1 MIANLTKSAEIYY
14 IYGILSTQRG
24 PQAMEVVLG
33 IDIGG
38 TYTKVGLVD
47 RTGKI
52 HFEDQIDTRGYAT
65 IESFIEALHLHIVER
80 LAQLQNS
87 FQMVGIGVGAPNG
100 NYYTGSIENAP
111 NLAWKG
117 KINFVPLMERQF
129 GIPAVVTNDAN
140 AAALGEMLFGHAGDH
155 QNFIM
160 ITLGTGLGSGLVVN
174 GSIIY
179 GHDGFAGELGHVRAV
194 DNGRACGCGKR
205 GCLETYVS
213 ATGIKRTVFELLA
226 IENMES
232 EFRKIPFTKLKP
244 SLITTLAEK
253 GDPIAIMAFER
264 TGFLLGRSLADSVA
278 HISPSCIFLFG
289 GLAKAGKWIIE
300 PTKRSMEEHLL
311 PIYRN
316 KIDIVPSAL
325 LTKNIAVLGAAALIW
340 NKLDQGG

>member
-1 MIANLTKSAEIYY
+1 
-14 IYGILSTQRG
+14 
-24 PQAMEVVLG
+24 MEVVLG

-38 TYTKVGLVD
+38 TFTKVGLVD
-47 RTGKI
+47 RSGKI
-52 HFEDQIDTRGYAT
+52 HFEDQIDTRGYET
-65 IESFIEALHLHIVER
+65 IESFIKALHDHIGKR
-80 LAQLQNS
+80 LAELDES
-87 FQMVGIGVGAPNG
+87 YHVAGIGVGAPNG

-117 KINFVPLMERQF
+117 KIEFVPLMEKQF
-129 GIPAVVTNDAN
+129 GIPTVVTNDAN
-140 AAALGEMLFGHAGDH
+140 AAALGEMLFGHAGNL

-174 GSIIY
+174 GSLIY

-194 DNGRACGCGKR
+194 DNGRVCGCGKR

-213 ATGIKRTVFELLA
+213 ATGIKRTIFELLA
-226 IENMES
+226 EEIVES
-232 EFRKIPFTKLKP
+232 EFRNIPFTKLKP
-244 SLITTLAEK
+244 TLITTLAEK
-253 GDPIAIMAFER
+253 GDPIAIMAFEK

-278 HISPSCIFLFG
+278 HVSPSSIFLFG

-300 PTKRSMEEHLL
+300 PTKKSMEEHLL
-311 PIYRN
+311 PIYQN

-340 NKLDQGG
+340 NKLDSGV